1 MAGGEF
7 VPYGTTHL
15 VMIGVCLTGIVA
27 VVALGRRSRQDPL
40 RTSRRFAIALVA
52 CTLPLQVIDHLPGN
66 FDLQTSLP
74 IQLCDIASVAAAVAL
89 WTHRP
94 TAVALTYYWG
104 LLLTPQA
111 LITPALASDFP
122 DPKFLAFWAMH
133 ILVIWAAVFLTFGLG
148 LRPTWAGL
156 ARTATITAAWMILMY
171 PVNLALGTNYGFVNA
186 KPSTGSLLDLL
197 GPWPLY
203 LAFEALLVTLAWALM
218 TWPWTRRDRRKP
230 ASDTPWHRTVARPRD
245 S

>member
-1 MAGGEF
+1 MAGGQFE
-7 VPYGTTHL
+7 PYGATHL
-15 VMIGVCLTGIVA
+15 VMIAVCLAGVVP
-27 VVALGRRSRQDPL
+27 VVALGRRHRDDPVRVSRW
-40 RTSRRFAIALVA
+40 FAVALVG
-52 CTLPLQVIDHLPGN
+52 CTVPLQVIDHLPGN

-74 IQLCDIASVAAAVAL
+74 IQLCDIASVAAAIAL

-111 LITPALASDFP
+111 LITPALVSDFP

-148 LRPTWAGL
+148 LRPTWSGM
-156 ARTATITAAWMILMY
+156 ARTAAVTAAWMALMY
-171 PVNLALGTNYGFVNA
+171 PLNLALGTNYGFVNA
-186 KPSTGSLLDLL
+186 KPSTGSFLDLL

-203 LAFEALLVTLAWALM
+203 LVFEALIVAVVWALM
-218 TWPWTRRDRRKP
+218 TWPWTRRHREAP
-230 ASDTPWHRTVARPRD
+230 TSDMP
-245 S
+245 